1 MVMMHVRDCP
11 GTTPSYDVC
20 PYPWCRKTKH
30 LLYHLVTCEESD
42 KCQICSPVD
51 LNSNLKALVGL
62 NNFRIQKQSERQAAA
77 ASSSGTSSGSKQSH
91 HKNGGASQ
99 TLNQNTSKRS
109 TQQRRVSRNGTTLAS
124 GARVMKATKTVPGR
138 HSTYTPPLTTVG
150 KKASLSVPSPI
161 PTTSLSSIKPS
172 NPLNA
177 SQDQASTGRS
187 QATST
192 TTAYTAG
199 RNVTKQPTLV
209 TTKTTKLTVATTTHL
224 SSSKVPA
231 NPLTALPPI
240 PPPPAIHQKAASPP
254 NPLKKLPV
262 EVSTIQTK
270 KPSQFPTLPD
280 QISMMKEDST
290 NSATNDRHPVIRT
303 SSGLGIKVEGN
314 Q

>member
-1 MVMMHVRDCP
+1 MMMHVRDCP

-51 LNSNLKALVGL
+51 LNPNLKALVGL
-62 NNFRIQKQSERQAAA
+62 NNFRRQKQSERQSMAT
-77 ASSSGTSSGSKQSH
+77 SSTGTSSGSKHSH
-91 HKNGGASQ
+91 HKNGGASH

-109 TQQRRVSRNGTTLAS
+109 TQQRRVSRNGTTLVS
-124 GARVMKATKTVPGR
+124 GARVVKTSKAAGR
-138 HSTYTPPLTTVG
+138 NSTYTPPLTTVT
-150 KKASLSVPSPI
+150 KKTSLSVPSPI

-177 SQDQASTGRS
+177 SQNQVSTGRS
-187 QATST
+187 QNTGTAP
-192 TTAYTAG
+192 AYTTG
-199 RNVTKQPTLV
+199 RAVTKQPSLV
-209 TTKTTKLTVATTTHL
+209 TKSTKLTTTTTHI

-231 NPLTALPPI
+231 NPLNALPPI
-240 PPPPAIHQKAASPP
+240 PPPPTIHQKAASPP
-254 NPLKKLPV
+254 NPLKKLHV
-262 EVSTIQTK
+262 EVSTMQK

-290 NSATNDRHPVIRT
+290 NSATNDRHPVLRT